1 MSMLHGV
8 LTPLAVEELVED
20 IREARHVA
28 DAVKQGHARF
38 EFEVIGRPEHVPCG
52 LVTMLENKLGAF
64 QKPWAED
71 RMREVVQGLLDGV
84 QCEPL
89 GHRASSEALDLREDE
104 PHPMRLLP
112 ARFEFRPDAVI
123 NGLLSQNEV
132 VKHVL
137 HVEWNAAGFLS
148 ACLA

>member
-38 EFEVIGRPEHVPCG
+38 EFEVIGRSMHVPYG
-52 LVTMLENKLGAF
+52 LVTMLEKKLGTF
-64 QKPWAED
+64 QKPRAEEG
-71 RMREVVQGLLDGV
+71 MREVVRGLPDGV

-89 GHRASSEALDLREDE
+89 GHRAASKALDLGEDE
-104 PHPMRLLP
+104 PHPMGRLP
-112 ARFEFRPDAVI
+112 ACFQFRQDAVI
-123 NGLLSQNEV
+123 DGLLGQNEV

-137 HVEWNAAGFLS
+137 HVEVNAAGSLS
-148 ACLA
+148 ACPA

>member
-38 EFEVIGRPEHVPCG
+38 EFEVIGRPEHVPSG
-52 LVTMLENKLGAF
+52 FVTMLEKKLGAF
-64 QKPWAED
+64 QKPRAED
-71 RMREVVQGLLDGV
+71 RMREVVRGFLDGV
-84 QCEPL
+84 QCVPL
-89 GHRASSEALDLREDE
+89 GHWASAETMDLREDE
-104 PHPMRLLP
+104 PHPVGCLS
-112 ARFEFRPDAVI
+112 ARFQFRQDAVI
-123 NGLLSQNEV
+123 DGLLSQNEV